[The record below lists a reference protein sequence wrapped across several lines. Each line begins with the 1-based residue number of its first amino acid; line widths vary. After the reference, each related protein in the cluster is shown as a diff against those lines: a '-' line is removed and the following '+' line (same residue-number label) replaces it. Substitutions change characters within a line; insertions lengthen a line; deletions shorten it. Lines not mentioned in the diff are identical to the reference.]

1 MKKEELESKISEME
15 KGLKELKKGLKNL
28 VVVPTISLKDYFWD
42 DIIDMAKNNKAEFK
56 IGDEREIELIT
67 GEKVHA
73 KVIGLNHDDLSNG
86 NGKAKVTFLIEDL
99 EGEYRWNEDSTNKG
113 GWRDC
118 LLRNKTMQI
127 LFNSMPE
134 NIRNAIVEVN
144 KRTTIGEKSTEA
156 AITKDKMFVLSV
168 SELGMDKEDAD
179 CYASNDEGEQY
190 EYFKTHDIKAD
201 RYWTALRSPS
211 INGSS
216 YFCSW
221 ISYGYVNG
229 NSASI
234 SSRVALCFCI

>member
-15 KGLKELKKGLKNL
+15 KGLKVLKKELKNL

-42 DIIDMAKNNKAEFK
+42 DIIDMAKNDKAEFK

-73 KVIGLNHDDLSNG
+73 KVIGLNHDDLSSG

-99 EGEYRWNEDSTNKG
+99 EGEYRWNEDSSNKG

-127 LFNSMPE
+127 LLNSMPE

-144 KRTTIGEKSTEA
+144 KRTTIGEKSTEIT
-156 AITKDKMFVLSV
+156 ITKDKMFVLSV
-168 SELGMDKEDAD
+168 SEHGMSKESAKG
-179 CYASNDEGEQY
+179 YASADEGEQY
-190 EYFKTHDIKAD
+190 EYFKKNDIDKK
-201 RYWTALRSPS
+201 RWWTAFRSPCLPS
-211 INGSS
+211 RAN
-216 YFCSW
+216 FCSW
-221 ISYGYVNG
+221 SNFGYVYNYT
-229 NSASI
+229 AS
-234 SSRVALCFCI
+234 STNRVALCFCI